1 MSRRTA
7 AAAVLCLLFLG
18 ACADESGPAASE
30 AVPNAAS
37 GQGDQGAGGGGSEKV
52 SEGDKEDPAPEKP
65 EKVDP
70 RKQGFEITLGE
81 WAVTP
86 EAPALRPGRVTFVI
100 HNRGTMPH
108 GFEIE
113 LEGESSGHGS
123 GDIFKAES
131 ELLDP
136 GESTRMTVTLAE
148 GVHKIECLVD
158 GHDDMGMEGPLE
170 VSKDAALVKEK
181 GNEDRSDDQ
190 VAIADFGFA
199 PASVTVPVGTE
210 VTWRNDDPTQ
220 HTVTADGGAFDS
232 DILDPG
238 GRFAFAFEKV
248 GVFQYVCNIHPNM
261 KGTVKVE

>member
-1 MSRRTA
+1 M
-7 AAAVLCLLFLG
+7 LCLLLLG
-18 ACADESGPAASE
+18 ACADEPDPAALE
-30 AVPNAAS
+30 AVSNAAA
-37 GQGDQGAGGGGSEKV
+37 GRANDGAEGGTAEEDLKA
-52 SEGDKEDPAPEKP
+52 DKEAPAPEKPEKP

-100 HNRGTMPH
+100 HNRGTMQH

-113 LEGESSGHGS
+113 LEGDSSGHGS

-136 GESTRMTVTLAE
+136 GESIRMTVTLAE

-170 VSKDAALVKEK
+170 VSKGAPLVKEK
-181 GNEDRSDDQ
+181 GSEKPSDDQ
-190 VAIADFGFA
+190 VAIADFEFA
-199 PASVTVPVGTE
+199 PASVTVPPGTE
-210 VTWRNDDPTQ
+210 VTWKNDDPAQ
-220 HTVTADGGAFDS
+220 HTVTADGGEFDS
-232 DILDPG
+232 DVMDPG
-238 GRFAFAFEKV
+238 GEFAFAFEKA